1 MPHAMEKKGSR
12 AKSELFIAILNDPI
26 LVVRSNSTEGELL
39 TFVIDVLVETLV
51 AKTAVIHMIMFRGAV
66 SLL

>member
-1 MPHAMEKKGSR
+1 MPHAMEKKGTH
-12 AKSELFIAILNDPI
+12 AKGELLIVILNDPI

-51 AKTAVIHMIMFRGAV
+51 AKTAVVRMIMFRGAA